1 MILTNKIRLVSMSA
15 LIISIG
21 VSTANGQTVFVDAAA
36 SGLPHN
42 GSSWCNAFRTLQDA
56 LAFAGSGVL
65 VRVAEGTYMP
75 DGGYQPV
82 GGARVPGTG
91 DRTATFQLNTG
102 VTLQGGYA
110 GCGAPNPDEQDPV
123 AHETIL
129 SGDLSGDDAPSF
141 ANRSD
146 NSYHVATYDDPSAT
160 GVILD
165 GFTISGGHSDGTG
178 PAGTITNQGPAI
190 HIRGGFAMCIPG
202 GPTIRHCLVEDNWS
216 SHHGAINI
224 HADRALVE
232 NCIIRDNFSGV
243 RGGGLLI
250 QSGNATVRGCTFVN
264 NTTDGDG
271 GGAWTGHNLDSTCA
285 VESKPRFENC
295 TFVGNT
301 SGIPG
306 SLLGLGGGLYHE
318 LNEPIVDGCV
328 FDGNLSERFGGGL
341 YEELTTSALVTNST
355 FDGNVARAQGGGMYH
370 LGGIV
375 TISDTL
381 FVGNQAEIVGGGFY
395 ADRRGGIGSEPK
407 VRRVE
412 FRDNYANSGGGAMY
426 FAGGT
431 GAGADI
437 ADSSF
442 VGNRGDSYG
451 GAFISIDN
459 VTRFTNT
466 LFTGNF
472 GPGGAAVASVG
483 SNTFI
488 ELYNCTLVRNFA
500 QVGSDTSSG
509 SGGAVSAYYGEVAL
523 TNCLVAGNTANN
535 GGAFITAGPNGKLTA
550 TNCTIIDNTARISG
564 GVSASVSTS
573 TVIIRNSI
581 LWGNRAVITPASNLF
596 KFTNGSVCT
605 SNNCIE
611 GGWDGECSTNNIASD
626 PEFVN
631 PDGPDGIPGTLDDDY
646 RLPYTSPC
654 VDEGNTLDLP
664 PDITDIDGD
673 GDFDEPIPLDLAGGK
688 RVLGAGVDLGAYEIG
703 PPPIPTVSE
712 WGVVAM
718 ALLILIFGTVITR
731 NASKSALVPARGAYA
746 R

>member
-1 MILTNKIRLVSMSA
+1 MGNFVQKERKMNLTNKIPLLAIAA
-15 LIISIG
+15 LTISIG
-21 VSTANGQTVFVDAAA
+21 AAKANGQTIFVDAAA
-36 SGLPHN
+36 TDLPHD
-42 GSSWCNAFRTLQDA
+42 GSSWCNAFLTLQEA
-56 LAFAGSGVL
+56 LAVVVSGETVT
-65 VRVAEGTYMP
+65 VAQGTYMP

-91 DRTATFQLNTG
+91 DRTATFQLING

-110 GCGAPNPDEQDPV
+110 GCRAPDPDARDPV

-129 SGDLSGDDAPSF
+129 SGDLTGDDATSF

-165 GFTISGGHSDGTG
+165 GFTITGGHADGTG

-190 HIRGGFAMCIPG
+190 HIRGGFDMCIPG
-202 GPTIRHCLVEDNWS
+202 GPTIRHCVVEDNWS

-232 NCIIRDNFSGV
+232 DCIIRDNFSVV

-250 QSGNATVRGCTFVN
+250 QSGSATVRGCTFVN
-264 NTTDGDG
+264 NATDGDG
-271 GGAWTGHNLDSTCA
+271 GGAWTGHSADSTCS

-301 SGIPG
+301 AGIPG
-306 SLLGLGGGLYHE
+306 SLVGQGGGLYHE

-341 YEELTTSALVTNST
+341 YEELTISALVTNST

-370 LGGIV
+370 LRGIV

-395 ADRRGGIGSEPK
+395 ADRSGGIGSEPK

-412 FRDNYANSGGGAMY
+412 FRDNFGFEGGGAMY

-437 ADSSF
+437 ADSLF

-451 GAFISIDN
+451 GAFISIGN

-466 LFTGNF
+466 FFTGNI

-483 SNTFI
+483 STTFV

-500 QVGSDTSSG
+500 QVGSDETRG
-509 SGGAVSAYYGEVAL
+509 NGGAVSAYYGAVAL
-523 TNCLVAGNTANN
+523 TNCLVAGNTASN
-535 GGAFITAGPNGKLTA
+535 GGAFVAAGPNGELTA
-550 TNCTIIDNTARISG
+550 TNCTIIGNTARISG

-573 TVIIRNSI
+573 TVNIRNSI
-581 LWGNRAVITPASNLF
+581 LWGNRAVINPASNLF
-596 KFTNGSVCT
+596 SFTNGSVCT

-611 GGWDGECSTNNIASD
+611 GGWNGECSTNNIASD
-626 PEFVN
+626 PAFVN
-631 PDGPDGIPGTLDDDY
+631 PNGPDGIPGTPDDDY
-646 RLPYTSPC
+646 RLLYTSPC
-654 VDEGNTLDLP
+654 IDKGDALDLP
-664 PDITDIDGD
+664 PDITDVDGD
-673 GDFDEPIPLDLAGGK
+673 GDIDEPIPLDLAGGT
-688 RVLGAGVDLGAYEIG
+688 RVLGKDVDMGAYEFAL
-703 PPPIPTVSE
+703 PPIPTVSA
-712 WGVVAM
+712 WGMLAL
-718 ALLILIFGTVITR
+718 ALLVLVAGTVVVR
-731 NASKSALVPARGAYA
+731 RVARTV
-746 R
+746 